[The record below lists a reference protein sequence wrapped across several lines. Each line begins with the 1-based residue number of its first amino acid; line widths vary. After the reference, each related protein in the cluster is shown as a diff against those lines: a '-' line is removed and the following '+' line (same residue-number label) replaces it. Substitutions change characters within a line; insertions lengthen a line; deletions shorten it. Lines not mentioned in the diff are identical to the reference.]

1 MWKRED
7 FIVSIV
13 RRIKELGRDRVALTP
28 KMKDVT
34 LKIRPYLSEEY
45 LKDAL
50 FDFDKLVIE
59 SKQNGTH
66 ALVYDISNNYYLVI
80 IIAVNGQVRIV
91 SAWKT
96 SKSFQKLL
104 RKYGGSWYVKKE

>member
-1 MWKRED
+1 MS
-7 FIVSIV
+7 VV
-13 RRIKELGRDRVALTP
+13 RRIKELGRDRVVLTA
-28 KMKDVT
+28 KMRDVT

-45 LKDAL
+45 LKDVM
-50 FDFDKLVIE
+50 FDFEKLVIE

-66 ALVYDISNNYYLVI
+66 ALVYDISDRYYLVI
-80 IIAVNGQVRIV
+80 VIAVNGQVRIV

-96 SKSFQKLL
+96 SKSFQRLL